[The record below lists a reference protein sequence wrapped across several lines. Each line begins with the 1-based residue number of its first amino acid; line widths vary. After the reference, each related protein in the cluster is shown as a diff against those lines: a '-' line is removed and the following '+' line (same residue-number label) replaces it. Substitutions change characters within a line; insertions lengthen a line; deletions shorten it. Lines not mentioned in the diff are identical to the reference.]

1 MKRSRRGQSLVLFSL
16 TLMLLAL
23 MVLLTISMGM
33 RVREKMELQT
43 LADAAAYSNAVATA
57 RTYNVM
63 AVMNRTEWSL
73 LVAQTATQAYI
84 SWATAYYDALLGLRD
99 KGHPLMAAELLVC
112 PNPTQIPAAQ
122 LELVNWRKKL
132 DDEIKRIEDIWQ
144 DVDRAASQQVQ
155 SINGLEAAMNEPDFL
170 QNYETLEALVR
181 GQKLTAAIVSRAQ
194 PASIWPLA
202 APDLDGEG
210 EDSSVNMREINKRC
224 KVGAACDPMPSR
236 SPEGPNNIIHQYEI
250 YMGSRGDAF
259 TTSRAGGAGTIT
271 ARLNLLFAGYGF
283 AAYGGDGSAYRSDQ
297 HDSPRHNREAN
308 PGAAQSDDHG
318 SVLYTGLFAGCPAV
332 GGASVR
338 TNVLANL
345 SKNHDDRHQWSNG
358 TGKCKDEDHI
368 SHTLIGDIAG
378 GNWPIVID
386 YNENKLDDGDDL
398 QGQPKLYALITRD
411 YGNPGGGG
419 AGGKEPPYFLHF
431 NFNFAPGL
439 SSRFDNRGL
448 STRNGAYDISKQ
460 AALAA
465 GWAYYHRGG
474 QWAEPPNFMNPF
486 WRATLVKPDIDAQ
499 GKGKGKGKGK
509 TSDIVKTLDQAGLD
523 VARQAYQA
531 LDDAKFEGW

>member
-1 MKRSRRGQSLVLFSL
+1 
-16 TLMLLAL
+16 
-23 MVLLTISMGM
+23 
-33 RVREKMELQT
+33 
-43 LADAAAYSNAVATA
+43 
-57 RTYNVM
+57 
-63 AVMNRTEWSL
+63 MN
-73 LVAQTATQAYI
+73 
-84 SWATAYYDALLGLRD
+84 D
-99 KGHPLMAAELLVC
+99 
-112 PNPTQIPAAQ
+112 
-122 LELVNWRKKL
+122 
-132 DDEIKRIEDIWQ
+132 
-144 DVDRAASQQVQ
+144 
-155 SINGLEAAMNEPDFL
+155 PDFL
-170 QNYETLEALVR
+170 KNYETLEALVR
-181 GQKLTAAIVSRAQ
+181 SQKLTAAIVSRAQ

-210 EDSSVNMREINKRC
+210 EDASINMREINKRC

-259 TTSRAGGAGTIT
+259 TTSRAGGSAVIT
-271 ARLNLLFAGYGF
+271 ARLNLLFAGFGL
-283 AAYGGDGSAYRSDQ
+283 AAYGGDGSSYRSDQ
-297 HDSPRHNREAN
+297 KDTPRHNREAN

-318 SVLYTGLFAGCPAV
+318 SVVYTGLFAGCPAV
-332 GGASVR
+332 GAADVK

-345 SKNHDDRHQWSNG
+345 NINEDRHQWSNG
-358 TGKCKDEDHI
+358 KGPCKDEKHN

-386 YNENKLDDGDDL
+386 YNENKLADGADL

-411 YGNPGGGG
+411 YGSPGGGG

-431 NFNFAPGL
+431 NFSFAPGL
-439 SSRFDNRGL
+439 ESRFDNRGL
-448 STRNGAYDISKQ
+448 STQNGKYDISKQ

-499 GKGKGKGKGK
+499 GKGGKGKGKGK
-509 TSDIVKTLDQAGLD
+509 GATNDVVKTLEQAGLD
-523 VARQAYQA
+523 VARQAYEA
-531 LDDAKFEGW
+531 LDEAKFEGW